1 METLKQVMVEDREV
15 KRLFSVDGSPDIGV
29 FVTCTEDF
37 VFLPA
42 HLNEKL
48 VKEFEEALKAE
59 AVKVFVGDSI
69 LVGLFVVGNS
79 KGLVVTPYAL
89 DEEIEVLRAK
99 TGLDVWRL
107 PDKLS
112 AVGGVIL
119 MNDEA
124 ALVHPELSER
134 AVALL
139 REKLKVRVYRGTVAG
154 VKNVGMAAVA
164 TNKGILAHKDASVE
178 ELEFLEEIFGLPV
191 EVGSVNFGSP
201 FIGAALVANSKGY
214 AVGDET
220 SGIELGVI
228 ESALGFV

>member
-1 METLKQVMVEDREV
+1 MAKKGV

-42 HLNEKL
+42 YVNEKL
-48 VKEFEEALKAE
+48 VRGLEEALRTK
-59 AVKVFVGDSI
+59 AVKVFVGESI

-79 KGLVVTPYAL
+79 RGLVVTPYAL
-89 DEEIEVLRAK
+89 DEEVEALRK
-99 TGLDVWRL
+99 ETGLEVWRL

-112 AVGGVIL
+112 AVGAIIL
-119 MNDEA
+119 MNDEV

-134 AVALL
+134 AVDFLK
-139 REKLKVRVYRGTVAG
+139 RNLKVRVYRGTVAS

-164 TNKGILAHKDASVE
+164 TNKGILAHKDASAE
-178 ELEFLEEIFGLPV
+178 ELEFLEEIFGLSA

-201 FIGAALVANSKGY
+201 FVGAALVANSKGY

>member
-1 METLKQVMVEDREV
+1 MAKDRGV

-42 HLNEKL
+42 HLDEGL
-48 VKEFEEALKAE
+48 VRGFEEALKVE
-59 AVKVFVGDSI
+59 AVRVLVGDST
-69 LVGLFVVGNS
+69 LVGLFVAGNS
-79 KGLVVTPYAL
+79 EGLVVTPYAL
-89 DEEIEVLRAK
+89 DEEIEVLRAR

-107 PDKLS
+107 PDRLS

-119 MNDEA
+119 MNEEA

-134 AVALL
+134 AVDLL
-139 REKLKVRVYRGTVAG
+139 REKLGVRVYRGTIAG

-164 TNKGILAHKDASVE
+164 TSKGVLAHKDASVE
-178 ELEFLEEIFGLPV
+178 ELEFLEEVFGLPA

-228 ESALGFV
+228 ESALGFA